1 MPDTKMSDDELVG
14 LTRAY
19 LTRRRATPPARDLEE
34 NIIRSALARR
44 GTRRLG
50 TVLGVAAVVTISA
63 LAGAGVLYL
72 HAGSSGWHVAEDSSG
87 AGVYAISCVS
97 SGDCWAVGT
106 AIEHESDGSGWSV
119 VSDRLPSGG
128 SLNAV
133 ACVSGDV
140 CWAVGAVDDGNH
152 SQLLIEHRMGGKWAI
167 VRAPAMSTAPGAS
180 PGLSSVTC
188 VSANDC
194 WAVGSA
200 ATEGGPAV
208 QPLIAH
214 YAGSG
219 WSLVNGPHITG
230 SGGEL
235 SAVTCVN
242 ADDCWAVG
250 PGSLIEHYLGGSWV
264 VETGQRVEGTLSAV
278 TCVAADSCWAVGS
291 TGAGDTE
298 QPLVERYSAAGWAVV
313 PSPHISVPN
322 GGELA
327 GVACVSGNECWAVGD
342 LPGIGVLLPQTLPNT
357 ADSWPSTQPLIERYS
372 GGRWTIVAGIASAQ
386 GSGLTG
392 IACDSSGACWS
403 VGGTLR
409 ASTS

>member
-1 MPDTKMSDDELVG
+1 MS
-14 LTRAY
+14 
-19 LTRRRATPPARDLEE
+19 
-34 NIIRSALARR
+34 
-44 GTRRLG
+44 
-50 TVLGVAAVVTISA
+50 
-63 LAGAGVLYL
+63 
-72 HAGSSGWHVAEDSSG
+72 
-87 AGVYAISCVS
+87 
-97 SGDCWAVGT
+97 
-106 AIEHESDGSGWSV
+106 SDGSGWSV

-152 SQLLIEHRMGGKWAI
+152 SQLLIEHGIGGKWAI

-180 PGLSSVTC
+180 PALSGVTC
-188 VSANDC
+188 VTATDC

-235 SAVTCVN
+235 SAVACVN

-264 VETGQRVEGTLSAV
+264 VETGQRVRGHAQRRDMYRRGQLLGSWLNWRRGHR
-278 TCVAADSCWAVGS
+278 AA
-291 TGAGDTE
+291 TGRKVFRSR
-298 QPLVERYSAAGWAVV
+298 L
-313 PSPHISVPN
+313 
-322 GGELA
+322 
-327 GVACVSGNECWAVGD
+327 
-342 LPGIGVLLPQTLPNT
+342 
-357 ADSWPSTQPLIERYS
+357 
-372 GGRWTIVAGIASAQ
+372 GGRARPPPQRSQ
-386 GSGLTG
+386 
-392 IACDSSGACWS
+392 
-403 VGGTLR
+403 R
-409 ASTS
+409 R

>member
-1 MPDTKMSDDELVG
+1 MRDPKMSDDELVG

-19 LTRRRATPPARDLEE
+19 LTRRRATPPARDLEAS
-34 NIIRSALARR
+34 IIRSALARR
-44 GTRRLG
+44 GSRRLG

-72 HAGSSGWHVAEDSSG
+72 QAGSGGWHVAEDSSG
-87 AGVYAISCVS
+87 ADVYAISCAS
-97 SGDCWAVGT
+97 SDCWAVGT

-128 SLNAV
+128 SLNGV

-152 SQLLIEHRMGGKWAI
+152 SQLLIEHGMGGKWAI
-167 VRAPAMSTAPGAS
+167 VRAPALSTAPGAS
-180 PGLSSVTC
+180 PELSSVTC

-200 ATEGGPAV
+200 GTEGGPPV

-214 YAGSG
+214 YAGSV
-219 WSLVNGPHITG
+219 WSLVNSSQINGP
-230 SGGEL
+230 GGEL
-235 SAVTCVN
+235 TAVTCVN

-250 PGSLIEHYLGGSWV
+250 PSSLIEHYLGSSWV
-264 VETGQRVEGTLSAV
+264 VEPSRGVQGALSAV
-278 TCVAADSCWAVGS
+278 TCIGPDSCWAVGS

-298 QPLVERYSAAGWAVV
+298 QPLVERYSTAGWTVV

-322 GGELA
+322 GGELE
-327 GVACVSGNECWAVGD
+327 GVACLTPDECWAVGD

-357 ADSWPSTQPLIERYS
+357 ADSGASTQPLIERYS
-372 GGRWTIVAGIASAQ
+372 AGKWTIVAGTSSTQ

-392 IACDSSGACWS
+392 IACGTSGACWA

-409 ASTS
+409 ESTS